1 LHSAAKAKAAE
12 FQNVVA
18 LGATAFAPG
27 KADRWPGWEDSAV
40 PPDSIED
47 YLRALKKTFRS
58 PRLQRIGLRPLR
70 PGTCALS
77 VAVRIQH
84 AGRKKFHAFL
94 NDAADL
100 VVSYGG
106 SISGEHGAGQA
117 RAELLPKMF
126 GEASIG
132 RHPHLWDRGQSH

>member
-47 YLRALKKTFRS
+47 YLRALKKLFARHDYNAS
-58 PRLQRIGLRPLR
+58 VYGHFGQGLVHCRLPFEFNTPVEKSSMRFSMTP
-70 PGTCALS
+70 P
-77 VAVRIQH
+77 
-84 AGRKKFHAFL
+84 
-94 NDAADL
+94 
-100 VVSYGG
+100 
-106 SISGEHGAGQA
+106 IS
-117 RAELLPKMF
+117 L
-126 GEASIG
+126 
-132 RHPHLWDRGQSH
+132 